1 MEGEKIKIFGY
12 THIHYE
18 KRIKSTYFQ
27 PRLADL
33 RAIKVKYWYKFNR
46 IIPRIIKK

>member
-18 KRIKSTYFQ
+18 KRLKSPNFE
-27 PRLADL
+27 PNINDL
-33 RAIKVKYWYKFNR
+33 KAINRRYW
-46 IIPRIIKK
+46 

>member
-18 KRIKSTYFQ
+18 KRIKSPGFQ
-27 PRLADL
+27 PKTDDL
-33 RAIKVKYWYKFNR
+33 KAIRRSFW
-46 IIPRIIKK
+46 